1 MSDSGFGSAG
11 TEPSGA
17 QQTGEAPVFAS
28 PSGAAPSATPASA
41 APGAQAFPAPPAPPT
56 AGTQPGYAQ
65 PNPAPP
71 AQHAHLDA
79 AAMLRPGII
88 PLRPLT
94 FGELLDGP
102 LKAIRHNPK
111 VMIGLNALVAL
122 ASMIVMYGL
131 GFGYYGSLFSMAE
144 VDAVALEDNYLG
156 VSNTDL
162 ALMVLGSFLGALVL
176 LLSTAITSLSFSRS
190 VLNERMAPGEAFR
203 RGLRATPALIA
214 QSLLL
219 TLGYSVIA
227 GAVTLVVAGGFIADT
242 GLGVALLI
250 LGLIAAGVVIAWLSV
265 KVSLAVPAV
274 VLERRGPIAALRR
287 SWELTRGRFWMILGV
302 LVVAIIITSLIQQVI
317 AMPAMVILPFAM
329 FAASSTATV
338 LYVVVMAL
346 MSFVGVL
353 ISIAYLGGVTA
364 GLYTDQR
371 MRQEAFDLTLV
382 RTVQERASAQG
393 WGA

>member
-56 AGTQPGYAQ
+56 AGTQPGYAS

-219 TLGYSVIA
+219 TIGYSVIA

-287 SWELTRGRFWMILGV
+287 SWELTQGRFWMILGV